1 MLAIVAS
8 PSNTSKPQ
16 RGMSSCTRAHISF
29 GRHTSPFP
37 FWFSFPFLDFVR
49 HQFIFRGGAAGTNHG
64 KRDNRLHTT
73 YVEFTVAFCTCL
85 GDARAKPPTHPRL
98 GTCPLRCGA
107 VPFQMVSVALA
118 ALAIAWSPIATV
130 RNAKSVRGGP
140 TRMAADLII
149 WDCDG
154 CLVDSEALL
163 KTAEVEALHAAGFLQ
178 VTRDDCN
185 RLFSGYSPE
194 AGAKNFLNEFGKPVP
209 DNFFK
214 DQIEGSIE
222 LFRNRLTQL
231 NAKTVLALHAAG
243 RKQVVASGSPRD
255 RVLVCLEVAG
265 IDHVFAGKDQVFT
278 REDVPGR
285 GKPQPDIFLMA
296 AAAAG
301 VDPSQCV
308 VVEDSTSGVMA
319 AQAAKMEVVGFLGG
333 GHAQAEWYREKLAS
347 YKIPLTYTDSELLKY
362 LS

>member
-16 RGMSSCTRAHISF
+16 RGMSSCTRAF

-73 YVEFTVAFCTCL
+73 CVEFTVAFCTCL
-85 GDARAKPPTHPRL
+85 GDAAKPPTHPRL

-265 IDHVFAGKDQVFT
+265 IDYVFAGKDQVFT